1 MALTALIG
9 QHKLK
14 TILAGEARHRH
25 AGTYILTGAKG
36 MGRHSFAEEFAKALM
51 CEAPNDDGACGKCNC
66 CNYFEGG
73 TTPDIVRVDAPS
85 DGKMIPVAD
94 VREKIVAD
102 SVVKP
107 QFSRNKV
114 FIINMDYVAEAGQNA
129 LLKSIEEPPA
139 NVAFILLSSLSGNV
153 LDTVLSRSEV
163 LKISRYTEE
172 EVYDVLKLR
181 EAPGDEDT
189 LRTICSY
196 CGGNPGRALAM
207 TSDDSYIS
215 LNREVTDLLLGLG
228 SDSYTDI
235 LTDGS
240 AFFAD
245 NKKDADLIIEIMFKV
260 LGDIL
265 MYNVYP
271 DREAATETAAKIR
284 KFALENRHINSVA
297 IGRCK
302 AAVTEFVK
310 MISVNTNYDGACCAL
325 MIKIHE
331 EFKR

>member
-1 MALTALIG
+1 MALSSLTG

-14 TILAGEARHRH
+14 QILAGEARHRRS
-25 AGTYILTGAKG
+25 GTYIITGARG
-36 MGRHSFAEEFAKALM
+36 MGKHSFAEEFAKALM
-51 CEAPNDDGACGKCNC
+51 CEDPGEDGACGKCKC
-66 CNYFEGG
+66 CLYFEGK

-102 SVVKP
+102 SVIKP

-139 NVAFILLSSLSGNV
+139 NVAFILLSTLSGNV
-153 LDTVLSRSEV
+153 LDTVLSRSTP
-163 LKISRYTEE
+163 LKINRYTES
-172 EVYDVLKLR
+172 EVYEILKAKD
-181 EAPGDEDT
+181 APGDEDT

-196 CGGNPGRALAM
+196 CGGNPGRALSM
-207 TSDDSYIS
+207 TSDDSFIT
-215 LNREVTDLLLGLG
+215 LNREVTDLLLGLAG
-228 SDSYTDI
+228 DSYTDI

-240 AFFAD
+240 SFFAD
-245 NKKDADLIIEIMFKV
+245 NKADIDLVVEMIFKA

-265 MYNVYP
+265 MYGTYP
-271 DREAATETAAKIR
+271 DREAATETAAKLR

-297 IGRCK
+297 VGRCNN
-302 AAVTEFVK
+302 AVTEFVK
-310 MISVNTNYDGACCAL
+310 AMSVNTNYDGACCAL

-331 EFKR
+331 EFKK

>member
-1 MALTALIG
+1 METLLATSTAL
-9 QHKLK
+9 
-14 TILAGEARHRH
+14 LAGLLMTRVFKLIHLHFPDVTAFLL
-25 AGTYILTGAKG
+25 AGLLVGPYCLGKLGIPGLGFVS
-36 MGRHSFAEEFAKALM
+36 MKAV
-51 CEAPNDDGACGKCNC
+51 DG
-66 CNYFEGG
+66 
-73 TTPDIVRVDAPS
+73 
-85 DGKMIPVAD
+85 
-94 VREKIVAD
+94 
-102 SVVKP
+102 
-107 QFSRNKV
+107 
-114 FIINMDYVAEAGQNA
+114 
-129 LLKSIEEPPA
+129 
-139 NVAFILLSSLSGNV
+139 LS
-153 LDTVLSRSEV
+153 VLSNTALGFIAFAIGNEFRLSQ
-163 LKISRYTEE
+163 LKATGKQATVIGIIQAVTATLM
-172 EVYDVLKLR
+172 VDLALVGLHFCL
-181 EAPGDEDT
+181 GEDT
-189 LRTICSY
+189 L
-196 CGGNPGRALAM
+196 
-207 TSDDSYIS
+207 S
-215 LNREVTDLLLGLG
+215 LPAAITLGAIAAATAPAATLMVVRQYKAKGEVTDLLLGLG

>member
-1 MALTALIG
+1 MKRLVTALLAASLLCSFCQAQG
-9 QHKLK
+9 LPEPTANCETGETAQSE
-14 TILAGEARHRH
+14 TQPVEPSPVPEPTGGPSVSAASAIL
-25 AGTYILTGAKG
+25 
-36 MGRHSFAEEFAKALM
+36 
-51 CEAPNDDGACGKCNC
+51 
-66 CNYFEGG
+66 
-73 TTPDIVRVDAPS
+73 VDADSGRVLYAKDAHAKRLIASTTKLMTALVAVESTPHL
-85 DGKMIPVAD
+85 GKTVTMT
-94 VREKIVAD
+94 
-102 SVVKP
+102 
-107 QFSRNKV
+107 
-114 FIINMDYVAEAGQNA
+114 MDYVAEAGQNA